1 MTDPNI
7 AAVLNALL
15 EQRSRLE
22 QIGRTLD
29 ELGKRLNA
37 IDERLDDHAYSIALL
52 E

>member
-7 AAVLNALL
+7 VTVLNALL

-22 QIGRTLD
+22 QIGRALD
-29 ELGKRLNA
+29 ELGKRLDA
-37 IDERLDDHAYSIALL
+37 IDERLDGHAYSIALL